1 MEAIRQ
7 YALSL
12 ICGALIVGILQDIT
26 EKTGF
31 SKQFR
36 LVGSIFLTGLL
47 ISPLVS
53 LQLRSLPQLNT
64 QYQLQAEEAA
74 AQGEEVRIRSLSAI
88 IREECEAYILKE
100 ARAIGADVEVQIELD
115 TSYPPAPSAVTLRGC
130 FDADAETHLSSLLTD
145 ELGIPKE
152 RQTWIRLQSHSTDN
166 SSGNTNIVF

>member
-1 MEAIRQ
+1 MEGIRQ

-12 ICGALIVGILQDIT
+12 ICAALIVGILQDIS

-36 LVGSIFLTGLL
+36 LVGSIFLTGIL

-53 LQLRSLPQLNT
+53 LRLRSLPQLDF

-74 AQGEEVRIRSLSAI
+74 AQGQEIRIRSLSAI

-100 ARAIGADVEVQIELD
+100 ARAIGADVEVQIELNAE
-115 TSYPPAPSAVTLRGC
+115 YPPAPSAVTVQGC
-130 FDADAETHLSSLLTD
+130 FYANAEMQLSGLLAD

-152 RQTWIRLQSHSTDN
+152 HQTWIRQQSHSFDN
-166 SSGNTNIVF
+166 SSKNTNIVS